1 MLFLVVLFGF
11 LSFGDPV
18 ETVIAHLSR
27 SYFLR
32 SMGIIFTLECGL
44 DYSGRNR
51 VPREQQVAVFRAQ
64 VRLVRRLRL
73 PLVLHIREAEED
85 GRRVLREEGLP
96 RGWAVH
102 RHCFTGEVVGGL

>member
-1 MLFLVVLFGF
+1 MGCHPHFAAQCGPQTLREMEETMREVWGSVVAVG
-11 LSFGDPV
+11 
-18 ETVIAHLSR
+18 
-27 SYFLR
+27 
-32 SMGIIFTLECGL
+32 ECGL

-64 VRLVRRLRL
+64 VRLARRLRL